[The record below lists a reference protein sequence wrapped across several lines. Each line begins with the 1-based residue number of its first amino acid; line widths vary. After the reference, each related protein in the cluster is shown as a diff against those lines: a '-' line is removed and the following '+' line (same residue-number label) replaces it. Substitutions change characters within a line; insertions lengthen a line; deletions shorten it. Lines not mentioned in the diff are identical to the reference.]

1 MAQGKHRRP
10 SQRTA
15 SRTLLQAGA
24 VAAVTTGP
32 LALLGGVAQAAPS
45 AGAEKAGTW
54 DKIAQC
60 ETHGKWNTNTGN
72 GYKGGLQFDQKT

>member
-1 MAQGKHRRP
+1 VRVGDPVLRHSIEEVAVSMAQGKHRRP

-45 AGAEKAGTW
+45 AGAEKAGT
-54 DKIAQC
+54 
-60 ETHGKWNTNTGN
+60 
-72 GYKGGLQFDQKT
+72 